1 MYLKSQLQLINQD
14 QIQTPARI
22 YIDREL
28 GDRLDH
34 SLPTMSGE
42 EQFAA
47 LPPGAQTAAGSSRS
61 SPRRRGS
68 AAPREQALSSSSID
82 SRQKHTSATPP
93 SVDALEFNCVV
104 ATFPRIMLS
113 ISRTLLPPLVRLLQR
128 HARHLFAVMPQRIL
142 LLSEIPPRLA
152 TQPLLIG
159 QLLPSLPRFIWTT
172 NCLRLLMIS
181 TRPLLPRL
189 APSQFKGAV
198 QPITEAGQG
207 HTRFIYNDAG
217 THIASKTSPTTIRG
231 GLEFPSKL
239 SRSWFL

>member
-14 QIQTPARI
+14 KIQTPARI

-34 SLPTMSGE
+34 SLPTLSGE

-68 AAPREQALSSSSID
+68 AVPREQALSSSSID

-104 ATFPRIMLS
+104 ATEDFLDLGSCCQFPELGAATS
-113 ISRTLLPPLVRLLQR
+113 SR
-128 HARHLFAVMPQRIL
+128 
-142 LLSEIPPRLA
+142 S
-152 TQPLLIG
+152 
-159 QLLPSLPRFIWTT
+159 
-172 NCLRLLMIS
+172 
-181 TRPLLPRL
+181 L
-189 APSQFKGAV
+189 APAACTPPVCGNAATNPSSERNSSQTGNL
-198 QPITEAGQG
+198 
-207 HTRFIYNDAG
+207 Y
-217 THIASKTSPTTIRG
+217 
-231 GLEFPSKL
+231 
-239 SRSWFL
+239 